1 MWLRTG
7 IVASIFLGS
16 RETVDEPSTLWIAV
30 LVLLLFAISFNFG
43 VNKAE
48 YPRFI
53 LICNVLGRI
62 SITNVCNPTFEV
74 SPSHMTTLHISRPA
88 GQPQNPSFTRDEV
101 FFGVPIARVDFKNTP
116 VLFCILLVL
125 SDLPLLLGR
134 FFRRVLPIFA
144 LCLLSHVNASFLG
157 NELGESEPLSQ
168 IVELKRDSELSSK
181 AKLAAILDKYCTIL
195 ALSLLDHASASVPR
209 QEASESE
216 ILSHV
221 TVLARAGKLNFESN
235 IAPILDNYCTTCHN
249 PEDDEG
255 SLDLESILTTEDAVL
270 HPDLWDK
277 VAKSAKMD
285 IMPPPRKDERPG
297 AFERA
302 LLQGWALQTGWQW
315 DQGVMGTDPGRTTLR
330 RLNRN
335 EYNYTIRDLFGLKI
349 RPADNFP
356 EDSAGEA
363 GFDNDADALFLP
375 ALLMEN
381 YFEAA
386 AKIADTILADGHL
399 RQVYL
404 RNASSNEAG
413 ARNVFAYWAPNI
425 YRRHVETDEIDR
437 LVTVYKA
444 GRKGRMSH
452 AKAMRDP
459 LIMMLVSPSFLY
471 RSELPIAGGGKTVG
485 LNEFELANRLSYF
498 LWASKPDLELFKLA
512 NEGKLSEPKILEEQ
526 VIRMLKD
533 DKSRALSM
541 HLGGQWLGW
550 EELRGSANPDVKKF
564 PMFDF
569 ALRVDMYRES
579 ANFFDH
585 LLREDGSVYD
595 LIDSDYGFLNDR
607 LAKHYGISGVEGSH
621 FRKVKFNNPN
631 RGGVLGMGSVLVSS
645 SMPMRTSPSMRGAFV
660 LDQLLGDPPLPPPM
674 DVEQLPAN
682 DTGLKTLTFRETID
696 EHRDNP
702 DCRACHAQIDPLGF
716 GLENFDAI
724 GRWRTTQ
731 NGAPL
736 DTSGVTPE
744 GEEFSGPVE
753 LKELLF
759 TRQDQFTRNMVEKF
773 LSYALGR
780 ELTPYDR
787 AVTRRIT
794 DQVKADEGSMHS
806 LILAIINSHPFLN
819 RQNSEKS

>member
-1 MWLRTG
+1 MLN
-7 IVASIFLGS
+7 IFS
-16 RETVDEPSTLWIAV
+16 H
-30 LVLLLFAISFNFG
+30 FG
-43 VNKAE
+43 
-48 YPRFI
+48 
-53 LICNVLGRI
+53 
-62 SITNVCNPTFEV
+62 
-74 SPSHMTTLHISRPA
+74 
-88 GQPQNPSFTRDEV
+88 TRSC
-101 FFGVPIARVDFKNTP
+101 GWM
-116 VLFCILLVL
+116 
-125 SDLPLLLGR
+125 LPLLVCFLSAPATVSAWEGSLVESAKPKLEINMTAVLDKYWSVLT
-134 FFRRVLPIFA
+134 FF
-144 LCLLSHVNASFLG
+144 LLDPATTSDSGKKLS
-157 NELGESEPLSQ
+157 ESEALNHVTVFAEAGALDFEANIAP
-168 IVELKRDSELSSK
+168 
-181 AKLAAILDKYCTIL
+181 ILDKYCT
-195 ALSLLDHASASVPR
+195 S
-209 QEASESE
+209 
-216 ILSHV
+216 
-221 TVLARAGKLNFESN
+221 
-235 IAPILDNYCTTCHN
+235 CHN
-249 PEDDEG
+249 SDDDEG
-255 SLDLESILTTEDAVL
+255 SLDLESLLLVEDAVP

-277 VAKSAKMD
+277 VAKATKMD
-285 IMPPPRKDERPG
+285 IMPPPKKKKRPKP
-297 AFERA
+297 FERA
-302 LLQGWALQTGWQW
+302 LLRGWAIQLGQQW
-315 DQGVMGTDPGRTTLR
+315 DQGAMGTDPGRTTLR

-335 EYNYTIRDLFGLKI
+335 EYNYTIRDLFGLSI

-386 AKIADTILADGHL
+386 TKIADTVLADSRL
-399 RQVYL
+399 RQNYL
-404 RNASSNEAG
+404 RGARENEAG
-413 ARNVFAYWAPNI
+413 ARSVFAYWAPHI
-425 YRRHVETDEIDR
+425 YRRHVEPGEINR

-444 GRKGRMSH
+444 ARKARMSH
-452 AKAMRDP
+452 RKAMRDP

-512 NEGKLSEPKILEEQ
+512 NEGILSHPKVLNEQ
-526 VIRMLKD
+526 IIRMLKD

-550 EELRGSANPDVKKF
+550 EKLRGSANPDAAKF

-569 ALRVDMYRES
+569 ALRVDMYQES
-579 ANFFDH
+579 TNFFDH
-585 LLREDGSVYD
+585 LLREDGCVYD
-595 LIDSDYGFLNDR
+595 LIDSDYGFLNAR
-607 LAKHYGISGVEGSH
+607 LAEHYGISGVEGAH
-621 FRKVKFNNPN
+621 FRKVEFNDPN

-645 SMPMRTSPSMRGAFV
+645 SMPKRTSPSMRGAFV
-660 LDQLLGDPPLPPPM
+660 LDHLLGDPPLPPPM

-682 DTGLKTLTFRETID
+682 DTSLKTLTFRETIN

-736 DTSGVTPE
+736 DTSGVTPD

-759 TRQDQFTRNMVEKF
+759 SRKDQFTRNMVEKF

-787 AVTRRIT
+787 AVTRSIT
-794 DQVKADEGSMHS
+794 NKVQADDGSMHS
-806 LILAIINSHPFLN
+806 LVMAIVTSHPFLN
-819 RQNSEKS
+819 RQNPEK